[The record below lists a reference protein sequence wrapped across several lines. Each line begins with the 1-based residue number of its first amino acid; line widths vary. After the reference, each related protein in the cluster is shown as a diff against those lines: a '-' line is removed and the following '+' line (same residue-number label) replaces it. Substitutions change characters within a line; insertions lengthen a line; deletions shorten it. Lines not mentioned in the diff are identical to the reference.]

1 MDTLTTQGPIAM
13 DWLRDNFWVIL
24 AVAIFTV
31 SVSLALILYCACRQ
45 LFRQGKR
52 WDVAKPLGRGQS
64 DEEKTYENVLN
75 ESPVQLPPLP
85 PRGLLFP
92 EHTLPQ
98 ETPGQ
103 PSAIYGQINKG
114 RNQKTVSIL
123 SIWRLKI
130 IILKLLC
137 SALLTSLRADGVFL
151 SEMGRL

>member
-1 MDTLTTQGPIAM
+1 MGNKAIFLPV
-13 DWLRDNFWVIL
+13 WLKKML
-24 AVAIFTV
+24 AVWMIALNTV
-31 SVSLALILYCACRQ
+31 RFDKAFLCIL
-45 LFRQGKR
+45 
-52 WDVAKPLGRGQS
+52 V
-64 DEEKTYENVLN
+64 
-75 ESPVQLPPLP
+75 
-85 PRGLLFP
+85 
-92 EHTLPQ
+92 PQ

-130 IILKLLC
+130 FILKLLC

>member
-1 MDTLTTQGPIAM
+1 MDTLATQGPITM
-13 DWLRDNFWVIL
+13 DWLRDNFWAVL
-24 AVAIFTV
+24 AVAICIV

-45 LFRQGKR
+45 LLRQGKR

-98 ETPGQ
+98 DTPSQ
-103 PSAIYGQINKG
+103 PPATYSLVNKV
-114 RNQKTVSIL
+114 RNKTL
-123 SIWRLKI
+123 SIPSYIEPLDDYDDVEIPANMEKRH
-130 IILKLLC
+130 
-137 SALLTSLRADGVFL
+137 F
-151 SEMGRL
+151 